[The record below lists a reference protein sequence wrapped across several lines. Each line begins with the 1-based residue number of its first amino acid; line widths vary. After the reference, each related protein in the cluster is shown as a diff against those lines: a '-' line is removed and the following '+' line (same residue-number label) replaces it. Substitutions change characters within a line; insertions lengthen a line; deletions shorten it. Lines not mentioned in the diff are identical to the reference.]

1 MRSILGLA
9 FVAISFTSFGPAK
22 VHAQPAGRVGPDI
35 ISKFRIEPKGG
46 GPLWVTINGQEK
58 QIVKEALQAW
68 LIDGG
73 QKLAYTTSEAPGQ
86 MGAGGTLYVYI
97 ARTNQH
103 KKLVTSEDDFADVK
117 ITKSGDGKTVL
128 LLETS
133 GAENCVP
140 TIGVIDPTRGE
151 VFSQTPAEVL
161 SIKGDTM
168 TLGYFKESEWAKNC
182 ESKKM
187 KAYKTKTFSLSALLK
202 RTTVTHTQ

>member
-1 MRSILGLA
+1 MRSILLLA
-9 FVAISFTSFGPAK
+9 MIAIAFTLAGGSK
-22 VHAQPAGRVGPDI
+22 VRAQPSTGAATGI
-35 ISKFRIEPKGG
+35 INRFRIEPKGG
-46 GPLWVTINGQEK
+46 GVLFVTINGQER
-58 QIVKEALQAW
+58 QIVKEALEAW
-68 LIDGG
+68 IIDGG
-73 QKLAYTTSEAPGQ
+73 QKLAYKTAENPGQ

-117 ITKSGDGKTVL
+117 IAKAGDGKTVL

-133 GAENCVP
+133 GAENCAP

-161 SIKGDTM
+161 SIKGDTI
-168 TLGYFKESEWAKNC
+168 TLGYFKEAEWEKNC
-182 ESKKM
+182 ENKKM

-202 RTTVTHTQ
+202 RTTVTHKQ